1 MVSDSDNYG
10 VDDSF
15 YVFKKVDDDNAD
27 GGGVDDLFDVYDDDG
42 DDDELSIWCWF
53 DAAAL
58 DCTVSSGVC

>member
-1 MVSDSDNYG
+1 VVSDSDNYG

-42 DDDELSIWCWF
+42 DDDELSI
-53 DAAAL
+53 
-58 DCTVSSGVC
+58 

>member
-15 YVFKKVDDDNAD
+15 YVFIKVDDDDNAD

-42 DDDELSIWCWF
+42 DDDDL
-53 DAAAL
+53 
-58 DCTVSSGVC
+58 